1 MEFICSLFLKTDSLP
16 NQILYASDLAKPGLS
31 PGECSP
37 IGYLRTVSSA
47 RSIFETCSNSQ
58 RINPRETHTAAFSVS
73 EPLFSCSYFVQSTEV
88 SEGKEAG
95 KWKVYLHAIR
105 LLKNKILTIL
115 YWFSKSK
122 CKWGQRSRP
131 WKTAL
136 LKKTIIRFHLQQW
149 LLLSRPLAKKLKARQ
164 ASDGHG
170 DGQHA
175 NSTVLIL
182 REKVRVLGVSR
193 TPGIWQI

>member
-1 MEFICSLFLKTDSLP
+1 M
-16 NQILYASDLAKPGLS
+16 
-31 PGECSP
+31 
-37 IGYLRTVSSA
+37 SSA

-58 RINPRETHTAAFSVS
+58 RINPRGTHTAAFSVS
-73 EPLFSCSYFVQSTEV
+73 EPLYSCSYFVQSTEV
-88 SEGKEAG
+88 SKGKEVG

-136 LKKTIIRFHLQQW
+136 LKKTIIRFHLQQC

-164 ASDGHG
+164 AGDGHG

-175 NSTVLIL
+175 NSTVLKTLFTRLWESQSLGHSQDTRNLTDSTL
-182 REKVRVLGVSR
+182 RWERLMHKATYHAFNAVPELRG
-193 TPGIWQI
+193 